1 MFYEED
7 TQVAQQAYGKTP
19 TRLTVRLESL
29 ALDRRQEAVGVLVS
43 GFPQRSGGRCLA
55 LVPVGPQS
63 PSFHPCSTTA
73 LFFHRRQITS
83 RRRKSRLRGVCSFLL
98 AVAPLT
104 FRAQLDCCVFGTED
118 VGLWP
123 APADR

>member
-55 LVPVGPQS
+55 LVPVGPRS

-73 LFFHRRQITS
+73 LLPPQTDNQQAEEVQAPRCLLIPACCGSPGFQGPAGL
-83 RRRKSRLRGVCSFLL
+83 LRVW
-98 AVAPLT
+98 
-104 FRAQLDCCVFGTED
+104 D
-118 VGLWP
+118 
-123 APADR
+123 